1 MDVILMR
8 DRRDL
13 GRRGEVVSVKPG
25 YARNFLIPEGHALPA
40 TKANMRYF
48 EEQREKIDAQ
58 HAKDRDAAAA
68 VAAGIAGLSIEIA
81 KRVTDAETLYGSVTA
96 TEIAE
101 ALAAQGVEVDA
112 RRIDL
117 EGGIKTLGEHEVRIA
132 LHPEVIA
139 AVKVTVVAE
148 TS

>member
-13 GRRGEVVSVKPG
+13 GRRGQIVSVKPG

-101 ALAAQGVEVDA
+101 ALAARGVEVDA

-117 EGGIKTLGEHEVRIA
+117 EGGIKTAGAHQVRIA
-132 LHPEVIA
+132 LHSEVVA
-139 AVKVTVVAE
+139 ELTVTVVPE
-148 TS
+148 E

>member
-40 TKANMRYF
+40 TKANMCYF

-58 HAKDRDAAAA
+58 HEKDRDAAAA

-101 ALAAQGVEVDA
+101 ALAAHGVEVDA

-117 EGGIKTLGEHEVRIA
+117 EGGIKTAGDHQVRIA
-132 LHPEVIA
+132 LHSEVVA
-139 AVKVTVVAE
+139 ELTVTVVPE
-148 TS
+148 E